1 MSARTAI
8 LAKLIAVGTALLALG
23 LINLAIVRSQTV
35 LREGP
40 VFYLELAPVD
50 PRSLLQGDY
59 MALNYKIANDLRS
72 SWPEDLDHAAWVRLT
87 VDQRRVA
94 GSPELSAE
102 RPQAAADQVV
112 LRVRRDGWRVI
123 IATDGYFFEEGQ
135 GQRYEA
141 ARYGRFHS
149 DGVDKAL
156 LSALVDED
164 LSEL

>member
-1 MSARTAI
+1 MSSRAAI
-8 LAKLIAVGTALLALG
+8 LPKLIAVGTALLALG
-23 LINLAIVRSQTV
+23 LINLAIVRSQAV
-35 LREGP
+35 LRDGP

-59 MALNYKIANDLRS
+59 MALNYKVANDLRS
-72 SWPEDLDHAAWVRLT
+72 SWPEDLAHAAWVRLSL
-87 VDQRRVA
+87 DQQRIA

-102 RPQAAADQVV
+102 RPQAGANQIV

-123 IATDGYFFEEGQ
+123 MATDGYFFEEGQ

-156 LSALVDED
+156 LSALVGED
-164 LSEL
+164 LNEL